1 MSISFEAGRTGAMWV
16 WFSGCFLFFFHLFLK
31 KTRREGLSATLS
43 APLAF
48 LLVFPFYRFNL
59 SSYLAD
65 TRAFLNLCAAEKYWL
80 FLGIFLLA
88 AEFATYW
95 KLSGR
100 MKGEGYRHLV
110 HAFAALL
117 IAYFVW
123 VNIDLAF
130 IFLCFYLAVFSL
142 GTYFRHAPLSGE
154 YVETFQR
161 WLNQWLSAG
170 ERTAEESKLFMAA
183 YFGMVGMA
191 LPILLLSTRV
201 ALASILTLAIGD
213 PTATMVG
220 LKYGRHKW
228 SHNPHK
234 SLEGSAAMGL
244 VLFFLLLFFASPP
257 VAGIVAISV
266 GLFESMPLAMS
277 DNLLVPVFAGMI
289 LSATG
294 A

>member
-1 MSISFEAGRTGAMWV
+1 MPVSFELGRTGAMWV
-16 WFSGCFLFFFHLFLK
+16 WFSGCFLLFFHLFLR

-48 LLVFPFYRFNL
+48 LLVLPFYRFSL

-65 TRAFLNLCAAEKYWL
+65 TRAFLDLCAVEKHWI
-80 FLGIFLLA
+80 FLGVFFLA

-100 MKGEGYRHLV
+100 MKGEVYRHLV
-110 HAFAALL
+110 HAFGALL

-130 IFLCFYLAVFSL
+130 IFLCFYLAIFSI
-142 GTYFRHAPLSGE
+142 GTYLRHAPLSGE

-183 YFGMVGMA
+183 YFGMLGMA
-191 LPILLLSTRV
+191 LPILLLSTKV
-201 ALASILTLAIGD
+201 ALASVLTLAIGD

-228 SHNPHK
+228 PHNPRK

-244 VLFFLLLFFASPP
+244 ALFFLLLFFTSPP
-257 VAGIVAISV
+257 VAEAVAVSV
-266 GLFESMPLAMS
+266 VLFESMPLAMS
-277 DNLLVPVFAGMI
+277 DNLIVPLFAGMV
-289 LSATG
+289 LTVTG

>member
-1 MSISFEAGRTGAMWV
+1 MSVTFELGRTGAMWV
-16 WFSGCFLFFFHLFLK
+16 WFSGCFLLFFHLLLR
-31 KTRREGLSATLS
+31 KTGREGLSASLS

-48 LLVFPFYRFNL
+48 LLVLPFYRFSL

-65 TRAFLNLCAAEKYWL
+65 TRAFLDLCSAEKYWL
-80 FLGIFLLA
+80 FLGVVFLA

-100 MKGEGYRHLV
+100 MKGEVYRHLV
-110 HAFAALL
+110 HALGALL

-123 VNIDLAF
+123 VNVDLAF
-130 IFLCFYLAVFSL
+130 IFLCFYIAIFSF
-142 GTYFRHAPLSGE
+142 GTYLRHAPLSGR
-154 YVETFQR
+154 YIETFQG

-191 LPILLLSTRV
+191 IPILLLSKKV
-201 ALASILTLAIGD
+201 ALASVLSLALGD

-220 LKYGRHKW
+220 LKYGRHRW
-228 SHNPHK
+228 PHNPGK

-244 VLFFLLLFFASPP
+244 VLFLLLLFFASPL
-257 VAGIVAISV
+257 VAVAAAVSV
-266 GLFESMPLAMS
+266 VLFESMPLAMS
-277 DNLLVPVFAGMI
+277 DNLIVPLFAGMI
-289 LSATG
+289 LTATG
-294 A
+294 P